1 MKTEVIGEFI
11 CCGKSMVII
20 RLENSAHILTKE
32 EWKKTYGKLHPERFA
47 EKNRKQKSA

>member
-1 MKTEVIGEFI
+1 MKTELLREFD
-11 CCGKSMVII
+11 CCGKSMVVI

-32 EWKKTYGKLHPERFA
+32 EWEKIYGKLHPERFV